1 MMQNLNHNLTIH
13 NEKYSWS
20 SAMDKIRLIRIGVP
34 KASINVVSKKA
45 NIHFKAIFCYLTIK
59 EEEYYNNSLQTLNKK
74 DSETI
79 LNLIEILDY
88 GNYVFNNENEKFQRW
103 LKKPNSYLNDI
114 IPSSLFD
121 SFSGIQEVRKCLNR
135 IDFGNMA

>member
-1 MMQNLNHNLTIH
+1 
-13 NEKYSWS
+13 
-20 SAMDKIRLIRIGVP
+20 MDKIRLIRVGVP
-34 KASINVVSKKA
+34 KSSINVVSKKA
-45 NIHFKAIFCYLTIK
+45 NISFKAVFFYITMK
-59 EEEYYNNSLQTLNKK
+59 EEEYYNNSFQTLNKK

-103 LKKPNSYLNDI
+103 LRKPNSYLNNMV
-114 IPSSLFD
+114 PLSLFD

-135 IDFGNMA
+135 TDFGNMA

>member
-1 MMQNLNHNLTIH
+1 MQKLIHNLIIH
-13 NEKYSWS
+13 NKEYSWS
-20 SAMDKIRLIRIGVP
+20 SAMDKIRLIRVGVP
-34 KASINVVSKKA
+34 KSSINVVSKKA
-45 NIHFKAIFCYLTIK
+45 NISFKAVFFYITMK
-59 EEEYYNNSLQTLNKK
+59 EEEYYNNSFQTLNKK

-103 LKKPNSYLNDI
+103 LRKPNSYLNNMV
-114 IPSSLFD
+114 PLSLFD